1 MPPNDKAR
9 VANIGLWVLFGCHI
23 IMVGIKMYLLG
34 LFSGLSDIIAI
45 IILLIANIRYDYCGL
60 MCYIVINLFEVFAL
74 IVVLGYY
81 LQTDMGTNVPNK
93 DESQAPNRGDKDN
106 KNDDKKHAFG
116 LGAGKKTNAVHIIFR
131 GLYNNYL
138 KWKYN
143 FY

>member
-1 MPPNDKAR
+1 
-9 VANIGLWVLFGCHI
+9 
-23 IMVGIKMYLLG
+23 MVGIKMYLLG